1 MDRGSAQYHEDY
13 VPPKGD
19 AMGSKRSSA
28 VKNAL
33 QSSMRTPPQVTAP
46 RAEAA
51 ADREFDT
58 KKKLQRMEQAR
69 QLSGE
74 NKAKRKAARAARAA
88 RKATSGEPAPS
99 RFQEA
104 VREGSIAV
112 SDATTAAPATP
123 SVVDLPEGSEVE
135 TVGAVTRYRPQGD
148 PFTYEYDAST
158 QSFSAFTLDGTPVI
172 TGVTE
177 GDPAYGEFLKHAK
190 GERTRYY
197 GGGSAAPKAPGAEA
211 PAAEAPEGAT
221 GIPELDQT
229 SDREMDAS
237 VSERGDTAMSPEA
250 RPDTSMTDDADALP
264 QGNTL
269 LGPTAGALAA
279 RGAGRAA
286 MAGAEEAA
294 TRGGRMARA
303 AGLREGLDDAEQLR
317 RMKAAGETRGRIS
330 YAQQLM
336 EGKRGSAPSTR
347 AGISKQLI
355 DEVVD
360 DISPDDLSPEL
371 RRYYDNFDAKTLRQL
386 DLDAADKYLVA
397 RLKQNAGSREAAA
410 AAEFFG
416 EAVDDKAAQSLGTKL
431 RIPSAPTGQQLR
443 EGAEGVF
450 RGARTAAA
458 RAAANPG
465 QVAKMAGR
473 GALATMSA
481 VPDPTDF
488 IMLAAAAPVLG
499 LQELGAREDFGR
511 QLELIAPRYNA
522 AEREPFTLDQLSSTQ
537 KQDVREFVLN
547 SPQPLSAAKELLEM
561 RRFITDEA
569 LAEIIAE

>member
-1 MDRGSAQYHEDY
+1 MAAEEYTPSA
-13 VPPKGD
+13 GD
-19 AMGSKRSSA
+19 DLGASRKKA
-28 VKNAL
+28 IQAA
-33 QSSMRTPPQVTAP
+33 MRTPPQVAVP
-46 RAEAA
+46 RAQAR
-51 ADREFDT
+51 ADRALDKAKT
-58 KKKLQRMEQAR
+58 LQRMEQAQQSSR
-69 QLSGE
+69 E
-74 NKAKRKAARAARAA
+74 KRAERRAERAA

-123 SVVDLPEGSEVE
+123 SVVDLPEGSKVE
-135 TVGAVTRYRPQGD
+135 TVGAVTRYQPQGD

-158 QSFSAFTLDGTPVI
+158 QSFSAFTLDGTPVV

-177 GDPAYGEFLKHAK
+177 DDPAYEEFLKHAK
-190 GERTRYY
+190 GGKTSYY

-211 PAAEAPEGAT
+211 PAAEVEAESTVDEFGNVNY
-221 GIPELDQT
+221 GESSVEDEVSIP
-229 SDREMDAS
+229 
-237 VSERGDTAMSPEA
+237 ERGDTAMSPEA

-294 TRGGRMARA
+294 TRGGRMAREA
-303 AGLREGLDDAEQLR
+303 ATREGLEQAEQLKRARAYGDAPGKVEQEAR
-317 RMKAAGETRGRIS
+317 RLAGKGAGGR
-330 YAQQLM
+330 APA
-336 EGKRGSAPSTR
+336 GSFGFIR
-347 AGISKQLI
+347 NELDDMISKGELTL
-355 DEVVD
+355 
-360 DISPDDLSPEL
+360 DDLTDKQ
-371 RRYYDNFDAKTLRQL
+371 RAYFDDFSLKTARAQGLNK
-386 DLDAADKYLVA
+386 ADQYLVA
-397 RLKQNAGSREAAA
+397 TLKGKLADDARALQVADEL
-410 AAEFFG
+410 
-416 EAVDDKAAQSLGTKL
+416 VDQIDDRAAQSLGTRL
-431 RIPSAPTGQQLR
+431 GIPSAPTSQQLR
-443 EGAEGVF
+443 EGAEGLF
-450 RGARTAAA
+450 RGMRTAAA

-499 LQELGAREDFGR
+499 LQELGASKDFGA
-511 QLELIAPRYNA
+511 QLERVAPRFNA
-522 AEREPFTLDQLSSTQ
+522 AEREPFTLDQLNNRM

-561 RRFITDEA
+561 RRYITPEA
-569 LAEIIAE
+569 LDAIIAE

>member
-1 MDRGSAQYHEDY
+1 MARRFLEGERELMREDMGLPAKKRFPFFGRSQRAASA
-13 VPPKGD
+13 
-19 AMGSKRSSA
+19 AMGESKETSA
-28 VKNAL
+28 EESASAAKEP
-33 QSSMRTPPQVTAP
+33 TPPDPMAIARRVLSRGAHTGLQPGLKDKISEIADIDVEKEF
-46 RAEAA
+46 AEK
-51 ADREFDT
+51 D
-58 KKKLQRMEQAR
+58 
-69 QLSGE
+69 
-74 NKAKRKAARAARAA
+74 
-88 RKATSGEPAPS
+88 EPFEMKGGVQDSP
-99 RFQEA
+99 
-104 VREGSIAV
+104 
-112 SDATTAAPATP
+112 TPAAPEGT
-123 SVVDLPEGSEVE
+123 SDVVTVRNAFTSKEGITYYQPE
-135 TVGAVTRYRPQGD
+135 GD
-148 PFTYEYDAST
+148 PFQYEYDAT
-158 QSFSAFTLDGTPVI
+158 DKSFTAKKDGQTV
-172 TGVTE
+172 VTVRP
-177 GDPAYGEFLKHAK
+177 GDPAYEEFLKHAK
-190 GERTRYY
+190 GGRTRYY
-197 GGGSAAPKAPGAEA
+197 GGKAAAPKAPGAEA

-229 SDREMDAS
+229 SDREMDVS
-237 VSERGDTAMSPEA
+237 PSERGDTAMGPEA

-264 QGNTL
+264 AGNTL

-410 AAEFFG
+410 AVEFFG

-522 AEREPFTLDQLSSTQ
+522 AEREPFTLDQLSNTQ